1 MVLHTKHLH
10 RATFTERLV
19 VTKFHSP
26 FLMGRS
32 FLGVLFLFYM
42 RRSLFF
48 SLFSFGLIYC
58 TKPEPIT
65 PSPSVDKLAFEHQ
78 LITANLVHDSLGFK
92 SDSSNFKLTP
102 TLDEASGIVHSNS
115 NPNMFWLHEDSGSG
129 AHVYL
134 YNAKGERQQR
144 YSVTD
149 ISARDYEDIAIIT
162 TNGISTVY
170 LGDIGD
176 NNKSR
181 KNIAIYA
188 FEEPVFTGDSLHNQ
202 IDHVLTYNLTYPN
215 AEAHNCEAF
224 FMDPVTEHLWLFT
237 KAKGMCKVFTVD
249 LHANATTLS
258 LVGEINIR
266 FQEITAA
273 DISSNG
279 QHIAIKSY
287 EYVYYWE
294 RIADEGISQ
303 TFQKEPLVIP
313 YSAEVQG
320 EAFAWISADRY
331 VTISEAGN
339 GIAPKLQFY
348 QR

>member
-1 MVLHTKHLH
+1 
-10 RATFTERLV
+10 
-19 VTKFHSP
+19 
-26 FLMGRS
+26 
-32 FLGVLFLFYM
+32 M

-48 SLFSFGLIYC
+48 TVFSLGLIHC
-58 TKPEPIT
+58 TKPEPIS
-65 PSPSVDKLAFEHQ
+65 PSPSGDTLAFEHQ
-78 LITANLVHDSLGFK
+78 LNTATLVHDSLGFK
-92 SDSSNFKLTP
+92 PDSSAFALTP
-102 TLDEASGIVHSNS
+102 TLDEASGIARSNS

-144 YSVTD
+144 YSITG
-149 ISARDYEDIAIIT
+149 IAARDYEDIAIHT
-162 TNGISTVY
+162 TSGISTVY

-202 IDHVLTYNLTYPN
+202 IDNAVTYSLTYPN
-215 AEAHNCEAF
+215 EEAHNCEAF
-224 FMDPVTEHLWLFT
+224 FMDPVTGNLWLFT
-237 KAKGMCKVFTVD
+237 KAKGICKVFTVD
-249 LHANATTLS
+249 LQTNATILR

-273 DISSNG
+273 DISANG

-294 RIADEGISQ
+294 RIADEDISQ
-303 TFQKEPLVIP
+303 TLQKEPVVIP
-313 YSAEVQG
+313 YIAEVQG
-320 EAFAWISADRY
+320 EAFAWVSADRY
-331 VTISEAGN
+331 VTVSEAGN